1 MPGAMPGKFTNPYLM
16 NTDFLPLIE
25 NEPRMIS
32 VIIPVWRD
40 WSSAATC
47 VAQVRK
53 MAGVCEVIV
62 SAASADRELAET
74 MHTLGVSLVESDQPS
89 RGRQMDRGAAAASGE
104 WLLFHHVDTDLTPAH
119 LQALLRATASPVM
132 VGGAFYR
139 RFDERHPG
147 LRWLEPVERWH
158 NRTFGALYGDQSIFV
173 RREVFARL
181 GGFRGLP
188 LMEDVD
194 FSLRLRRAGKIALL
208 DPPIAS
214 SPRRHL
220 ARGPWRTTARNAAI
234 LALFHLGVSP
244 HRLHRWYYPEAA
256 AFESSGATPH
266 DFAAAGAP
274 HPGRVPTANSQ
285 PS

>member
-1 MPGAMPGKFTNPYLM
+1 MKGVAT
-16 NTDFLPLIE
+16 
-25 NEPRMIS
+25 IS

-40 WSSAATC
+40 ADSAVGLTAELLT
-47 VAQVRK
+47 VKWVR
-53 MAGVCEVIV
+53 EVIV
-62 SAASADRELAET
+62 AGAGMDEETVQALVDLGARCVISA
-74 MHTLGVSLVESDQPS
+74 HPN
-89 RGRQMDRGAAAASGE
+89 RGHQMDLGAEEVNGE
-104 WLLFHHVDTDLTPAH
+104 WLLFQHADTELTAAHLHVLAGLDTDC
-119 LQALLRATASPVM
+119 

-139 RFDERHPG
+139 RFDERHPT

-158 NRTFGALYGDQSIFV
+158 NRNFGALYGDQSIFV

-194 FSLRLRRAGKIALL
+194 FSLRLRRAGKVALL

-220 ARGPWRTTARNAAI
+220 ARGPWRTTFRNATL

-244 HRLHRWYYPEAA
+244 RRLHRWYYPEAA
-256 AFESSGATPH
+256 ASERADGAHPLPEAVHSSGCAVEV
-266 DFAAAGAP
+266 DSALI
-274 HPGRVPTANSQ
+274 PGTK

>member
-1 MPGAMPGKFTNPYLM
+1 
-16 NTDFLPLIE
+16 
-25 NEPRMIS
+25 MIS

-40 WSSAATC
+40 LSAVVAC

-53 MAGVCEVIV
+53 MEGVCEVIV

-74 MHTLGVSLVESDQPS
+74 MHTLGVSFVESDRPS
-89 RGRQMDRGAAAASGE
+89 RGRQMDRGAVAATGE
-104 WLLFHHVDTDLTPAH
+104 WLLFHHVDTDLTSAH
-119 LQALLRATASPVM
+119 LQALVGLTTDAAV

-139 RFDERHPG
+139 RFDERHPA

-158 NRTFGALYGDQSIFV
+158 NRTFGALFGDQSIFV

-194 FSLRLRRAGKIALL
+194 FSLRLRRAGEVALL

-220 ARGPWRTTARNAAI
+220 ARGPWRTTFKNATL
-234 LALFHLGVSP
+234 LALFNLGISP
-244 HRLHRWYYPEAA
+244 QRLHRWYYPEAA
-256 AFESSGATPH
+256 ASELAYGAQTYPEAVNSIGGTGAVDSAPFSGIN
-266 DFAAAGAP
+266 
-274 HPGRVPTANSQ
+274 R
-285 PS
+285 

>member
-1 MPGAMPGKFTNPYLM
+1 MSDSDTSSKSG
-16 NTDFLPLIE
+16 
-25 NEPRMIS
+25 RRSIS
-32 VIIPVWRD
+32 VILPVWRD
-40 WSSAATC
+40 LSAAVAC
-47 VAQVRK
+47 VARVRE
-53 MAGVCEVIV
+53 MEGVREVIV
-62 SAASADRELAET
+62 SAAAADREWAEA
-74 MHTLGVSLVESDQPS
+74 MCALGVRLVSSVEPS
-89 RGRQMDRGAAAASGE
+89 RGRQMDRGAAVATGE
-104 WLLFHHVDTDLTPAH
+104 WLLFHHVDTALTPAH
-119 LQALLRATASPVM
+119 LQALVRATANPAVM
-132 VGGAFYR
+132 GGAFYR
-139 RFDERHPG
+139 RFDERHPA

-173 RREVFARL
+173 RREMFVRL

-220 ARGPWRTTARNAAI
+220 AHGPWRTTGRNAAI

-244 HRLHRWYYPEAA
+244 HRLHRWYYPESAA
-256 AFESSGATPH
+256 SESTGSTKSDYA
-266 DFAAAGAP
+266 DAGSQNP
-274 HPGRVPTANSQ
+274 VSVQTANTQ

>member
-1 MPGAMPGKFTNPYLM
+1 MCQSGFAPTADAQGM
-16 NTDFLPLIE
+16 TDSITGSKIG
-25 NEPRMIS
+25 PRMVS
-32 VIIPVWRD
+32 VILPVWRD
-40 WSSAATC
+40 LSATVAC
-47 VAQVRK
+47 VAQVRE
-53 MAGVCEVIV
+53 MEGVREVIV
-62 SAASADRELAET
+62 SAASADPEWAEA
-74 MHTLGVSLVESDQPS
+74 MPALGARLVSSVEPS
-89 RGRQMDRGAAAASGE
+89 RGRQMDRGAAAATGA

-119 LQALLRATASPVM
+119 LQALVRTTASPAV

-256 AFESSGATPH
+256 AFESSGATPQ

>member
-1 MPGAMPGKFTNPYLM
+1 
-16 NTDFLPLIE
+16 
-25 NEPRMIS
+25 MIS

-40 WSSAATC
+40 LSSATAS
-47 VAQVRK
+47 VVRVRQ
-53 MAGVCEVIV
+53 MHGVREVIV
-62 SAASADRELAET
+62 SAASANRELVAA
-74 MHTLGVSLVESDQPS
+74 MHALGAHFVESDQPS
-89 RGRQMDRGAAAASGE
+89 RGRQMDLGAAAATGE

-119 LQALLRATASPVM
+119 LQALVSLTANTAV

-139 RFDERHPG
+139 RFDERHPT
-147 LRWLEPVERWH
+147 LRWLEPVERCH

-194 FSLRLRRAGKIALL
+194 FSLRLRRAGTIVLL

-220 ARGPWRTTARNAAI
+220 ARGPWRTTFKNASL
-234 LALFHLGVSP
+234 LALFHLGISP
-244 HRLHRWYYPEAA
+244 RRLHRWYYPEAA
-256 AFESSGATPH
+256 ASERTYGAKHPLGTENSSGGPGTVDSATVS
-266 DFAAAGAP
+266 GTI
-274 HPGRVPTANSQ
+274 R
-285 PS
+285 